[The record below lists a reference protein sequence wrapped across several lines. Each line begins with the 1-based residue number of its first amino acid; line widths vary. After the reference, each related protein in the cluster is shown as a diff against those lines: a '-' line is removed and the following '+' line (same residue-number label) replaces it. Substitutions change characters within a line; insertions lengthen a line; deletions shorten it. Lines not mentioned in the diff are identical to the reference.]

1 MPRQTFYVILFLV
14 IANVAYSWWIYSD
27 SLSRDHL
34 IIDGLGG
41 AILKQ
46 QEQINNKTDKIY
58 L

>member
-14 IANVAYSWWIYSD
+14 VANIAYSWWIYND

-34 IIDGLGG
+34 IIEGLGG
-41 AILKQ
+41 VLLDQ
-46 QEQINNKTDKIY
+46 QEQLNNKTDKIY